1 MASKVSRR
9 SRSTDYR
16 AAAAEGRSGYGLLG
30 NQSAKL
36 LLGASVGILALTLV
50 FTTSGMRGSAR
61 GKKGAEASSASAEQQ
76 QKDSAE
82 KVTVKREL
90 PEGVTEDQVPKWV
103 PYRQPSGRTEL
114 EAWNSVDADTARDPY
129 FRQDMLA
136 PKESPVFL
144 GESDAGTSAEGPVGP
159 PEELRE
165 DESPSEEAAASAEP
179 EQAAGLSEEQPSGAL
194 AAEEPVAPPL
204 GDGSEAS
211 DPKEATG

>member
-1 MASKVSRR
+1 MPSKLARR

-16 AAAAEGRSGYGLLG
+16 AAAAERRSGDGLLG

-61 GKKGAEASSASAEQQ
+61 GTKDPQSSSAKPQE
-76 QKDSAE
+76 KDSAE

-114 EAWNSVDADTARDPY
+114 EAWTSVDADTARDPY

-136 PKESPVFL
+136 PKESRTLFP
-144 GESDAGTSAEGPVGP
+144 ESDTGTSTDGPVGP
-159 PEELRE
+159 YEELQQDENLGE
-165 DESPSEEAAASAEP
+165 DTAASAEL
-179 EQAAGLSEEQPSGAL
+179 EQAAGLQEEDPSSAL
-194 AAEEPVAPPL
+194 TAEEPLAPPPV
-204 GDGSEAS
+204 DASEANE
-211 DPKEATG
+211 PAEADG

>member
-1 MASKVSRR
+1 MASRDSRR
-9 SRSTDYR
+9 SRSTDSR

-30 NQSAKL
+30 DQSAKL

-61 GKKGAEASSASAEQQ
+61 GKRGAEASSASAEPQ

-144 GESDAGTSAEGPVGP
+144 GESDTGTSAEGPVGP
-159 PEELRE
+159 HEELQQDE
-165 DESPSEEAAASAEP
+165 DPSEDAAASAEP
-179 EQAAGLSEEQPSGAL
+179 GQAADSSEETSSE
-194 AAEEPVAPPL
+194 AAEEPPGEGPPVAESPP
-204 GDGSEAS
+204 E
-211 DPKEATG
+211 DPDQAAG